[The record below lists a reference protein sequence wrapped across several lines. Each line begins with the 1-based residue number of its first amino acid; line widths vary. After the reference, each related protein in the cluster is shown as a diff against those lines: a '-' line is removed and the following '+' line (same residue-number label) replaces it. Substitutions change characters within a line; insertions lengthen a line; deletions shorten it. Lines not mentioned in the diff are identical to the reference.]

1 MEKIQG
7 LEISQHHLSD
17 RIVFI
22 TIKKEILEKLKEPFK
37 RFDLTALEYKP
48 FTRFTIANML
58 NEITSNKL
66 NTLINKIIRDR
77 NTGCFIISP
86 KKFSTKV
93 DSILC
98 FNPYRVKVS
107 NFI

>member
-48 FTRFTIANML
+48 
-58 NEITSNKL
+58 
-66 NTLINKIIRDR
+66 
-77 NTGCFIISP
+77 
-86 KKFSTKV
+86 
-93 DSILC
+93 
-98 FNPYRVKVS
+98 
-107 NFI
+107 